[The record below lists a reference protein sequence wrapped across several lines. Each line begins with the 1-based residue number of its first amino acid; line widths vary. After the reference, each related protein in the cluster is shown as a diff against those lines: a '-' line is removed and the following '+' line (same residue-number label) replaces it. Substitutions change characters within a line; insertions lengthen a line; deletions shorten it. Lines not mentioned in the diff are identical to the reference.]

1 MVKDIRKVVR
11 HTDQLVGTIKSN
23 VQEQKPIHKG
33 TKGETSA
40 ETNKS
45 MSNSG
50 GRWQLA
56 QRCILNNDFSIRDVE
71 GLSNAIKYDMQ
82 IDSRVRKINTI
93 GVFVLIKRLM
103 MKIKI
108 EKTKYYLRLWYQI
121 IVIKDSRE
129 LSHVLN
135 F

>member
-11 HTDQLVGTIKSN
+11 HTDQLVGPIKSN
-23 VQEQKPIHKG
+23 VQEQKPIHKD
-33 TKGETSA
+33 TKGDETSA

-45 MSNSG
+45 MSTSG

-82 IDSRVRKINTI
+82 IDLRVRKINTI

-108 EKTKYYLRLWYQI
+108 EKTKYYLR
-121 IVIKDSRE
+121 
-129 LSHVLN
+129 
-135 F
+135 